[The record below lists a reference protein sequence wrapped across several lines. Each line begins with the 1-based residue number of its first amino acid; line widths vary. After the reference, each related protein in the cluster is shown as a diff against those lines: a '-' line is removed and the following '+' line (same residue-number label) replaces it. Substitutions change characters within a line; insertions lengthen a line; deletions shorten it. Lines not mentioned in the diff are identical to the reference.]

1 MRIFALIMAGL
12 LGVANLTMRC
22 RLPPKDIAG
31 GVFHFSAL
39 KSPAFS
45 IYCLSA
51 VVCYL
56 GFYTRK
62 ERVYLCISSTTLI
75 FSFCFSPVPTFL
87 DISALDAGLSP
98 NFAFYF
104 LAIVNAGSFFGRI
117 ATALM
122 IDKIGRSIT
131 FKSSLT
137 SGPISHLSGPVNLSV
152 PMTIIAALITYL
164 WPLVHKEGSLVAIAA
179 IYG

>member
-12 LGVANLTMRC
+12 LGVANITMRR

-31 GVFHFSAL
+31 GLFHFSAF

-45 IYCLSA
+45 IYCLST
-51 VVCYL
+51 VVSYL

-62 ERVYLCISSTTLI
+62 ERVYLCM
-75 FSFCFSPVPTFL
+75 SFTIPDLFLSVPTFL
-87 DISALDAGLSP
+87 DISALDGGISP
-98 NFAFYF
+98 NFAFYL

-122 IDKIGRSIT
+122 VDKIGRSIAL
-131 FKSSLT
+131 KSS
-137 SGPISHLSGPVNLSV
+137 
-152 PMTIIAALITYL
+152 
-164 WPLVHKEGSLVAIAA
+164 
-179 IYG
+179 